1 MDLLKLKVDGL
12 ADLERECVLSLDEMA
27 ITPSVELHM
36 LTGKLYGNVTLPGH
50 RGVATHACVFML
62 AGNTTRWKQ
71 VVAYHYSGNS
81 TNGAEYRPI
90 ITEIIERAASI
101 GLHVLDVTTDMGSPN
116 QAMWKSFGV
125 DHTKTSVPHPTTPD
139 RHLYFMPD
147 VPHLVK
153 NLKSALVRGQVLT
166 IPQNVVNKE
175 NLPSNKVSVVPIK
188 DLLSFQEGMALKVAP
203 HLSAAAIEPSH
214 FEKMKVGPAL
224 NVFSKATSAG
234 LKYMVQQE
242 NRPLSYLT
250 TAWFLEQVDHWFDL
264 MSSRHPITALSRV
277 KMEEY
282 EKAIIFLQDI
292 IHLFHG
298 MKIGHKGVWKPV
310 QRGVIMATK
319 SVLAIQE
326 EMLTRG
332 HRFVLTSRFTQDCL
346 ENTFS
351 CVRSKNPIPTP
362 VEFHHALRIISV
374 GQFLTTIRSGNYQED
389 DSSFLA
395 DFLDTVEKNV
405 TPSVRVEQ
413 LMVENRTA
421 PDLTKTE
428 KCILLHLA
436 GYIVH
441 KLIRFASICG
451 KCKTATQHT
460 DDNPAGDNSILV
472 NLKEFKAGALCRPS
486 QEAYDLTQQIEK
498 LFRTKTS
505 SYLMELPNAVDVLE
519 KEAQS
524 LSSRLPTCC
533 EVQEKIS
540 KRFIRL
546 RLRIEAKKNKE
557 WQKKQHLNDG
567 HLGSKSQSKKRKRT
581 NISQASTSNNQ
592 QTASNTLVV
601 VMETLGLT
609 VAPISTST
617 QPSLLLHLPAPTQH
631 HCSSTYQHPPN
642 ITAPPPTS
650 THPTSLLLH
659 LPAPSH
665 HCSSTYQHPPNT
677 NPPPT
682 STHPTSLL
690 LHLPA
695 PTQH

>member
-1 MDLLKLKVDGL
+1 MKAIGRRTTKGMKWNNDTIKKALKIHFAAGPTGYKTLQELQIPFPAIRTLQRRMECIKFEPGVLTEVFDFLKLKVDGL

-139 RHLYFMPD
+139 RRLYFMPD

-153 NLKSALVRGQVLT
+153 NLKSALVHGQVLT
-166 IPQNVVNKE
+166 IPRNVVNKE
-175 NLPSNKVSVVPIK
+175 NLPSNEVSVVPIK

-264 MSSRHPITALSRV
+264 MSSHHPITALSRV

-310 QRGVIMATK
+310 QKGVIMATK
-319 SVLAIQE
+319 SVLGIQE

-546 RLRIEAKKNKE
+546 RLRIEAKKIRNDR
-557 WQKKQHLNDG
+557 KKHPP
-567 HLGSKSQSKKRKRT
+567 
-581 NISQASTSNNQ
+581 NI
-592 QTASNTLVV
+592 TA
-601 VMETLGLT
+601 
-609 VAPISTST
+609 PPPTST

-631 HCSSTYQHPPN
+631 
-642 ITAPPPTS
+642 
-650 THPTSLLLH
+650 
-659 LPAPSH
+659 
-665 HCSSTYQHPPNT
+665 
-677 NPPPT
+677 
-682 STHPTSLL
+682 
-690 LHLPA
+690 
-695 PTQH
+695 